1 MVQGGEERGR
11 TTTKALLA
19 SLSKLY
25 LHQEGRA
32 GDMFS
37 GPAELDRLDQRS
49 N

>member
-1 MVQGGEERGR
+1 MEEGGR

-25 LHQEGRA
+25 LHQEGGA
-32 GDMFS
+32 GNMVP
-37 GPAELDRLDQRS
+37 GPAELDRLDQQS